1 MAPASPARFAGARR
15 ARALVLPLIFTLAL
29 FAFGLLP
36 SARRD
41 PTLLRSFWA
50 VGAALLAWNAA
61 LLVAVL
67 RGRRTL
73 GFEVVLR
80 RQHYVQACAQLSVF
94 VYWGW
99 YWRQVYQ
106 SADLIAVQLVFA
118 YAFDALLAW
127 SRRDTHTLG
136 FGPFPIIFSTNLFL
150 WFKPDWFYLQ
160 FLLVALG
167 FAAKE
172 LIRWDK
178 EGRRAHVFNP
188 SSFPL
193 AVFSLVLILT
203 GTTQLTW
210 GEEIAYTQ
218 QYPPHIYVW
227 IFLASV
233 PGQLFFGVTLM
244 TMSAVVT
251 AYAWILF
258 YAAATGTGYFFESN
272 LPIATFLGMHL
283 LFTDP
288 STSPRTDLGRIA
300 FGVLYGSSVIALFG
314 LLEHEGIPSFYD
326 KLLMVPILNLLIQGI
341 DRAARSRALKRFD
354 PGALAARLAPRRRN
368 LAYVSVWMVV
378 FAIIQSLTSTDQQ
391 LVRHNLLGLMFMS
404 QGKTREAIS
413 EFREAVR
420 IGAEHSWTHE
430 NLGIALV
437 NVGLFQDAVAP
448 LRHAIELQ
456 PDGETHHTLALAL
469 AAAGQPGAAVDHF
482 QEAIRLRPDWVQA
495 WADLAWLRAT
505 SPDASTRDP
514 TEAVRLASRA
524 AELSGGRDPAILDT
538 LAAAYA
544 SAGRFEEAIRTAE
557 LAESLC
563 AAGSTPELAAE
574 IRARLDLYR
583 AGRPPISGGFWV
595 EPGGGG

>member
-1 MAPASPARFAGARR
+1 MAPAPPARLTGARR
-15 ARALVLPLIFTLAL
+15 ARALLLPLAFTLAL
-29 FAFGLLP
+29 CAFALLP

-41 PTLLRSFWA
+41 PTLLGSFWG
-50 VGAALLAWNAA
+50 VGAALLAWNGA
-61 LLVAVL
+61 LLVGVL
-67 RGRRTL
+67 RGGRTL
-73 GFEVVLR
+73 GLEVVLR
-80 RQHYVQACAQLSVF
+80 RQHWVQACAQLSVF
-94 VYWGW
+94 AYWGW

-106 SADLIAVQLVFA
+106 SADLIAIQLVFA

-167 FAAKE
+167 FTAKE
-172 LIRWDK
+172 LIRWQK

-203 GTTQLTW
+203 GNTHLTW

-218 QYPPHIYVW
+218 QYPPHIYPW
-227 IFLASV
+227 IFLAAL

-251 AYAWILF
+251 AYAWILLHS
-258 YAAATGTGYFFESN
+258 AATGTGYFFASN

-300 FGVLYGSSVIALFG
+300 FGVLYASSVVALFG
-314 LLEHEGIPSFYD
+314 LLEREGIPSFYD

-341 DRAARSRALKRFD
+341 DRAARSRALQRFD
-354 PGALAARLAPRRRN
+354 PAALVARLAPRRRN
-368 LAYVSVWMVV
+368 LAYVSVWAVV
-378 FAIIQSLTSTDQQ
+378 FAIIQSQTSADQQ
-391 LVRHNLLGLMFMS
+391 LARHQLVGLALLS
-404 QGKTREAIS
+404 QGETQQALS
-413 EFREAVR
+413 ELRQAVR
-420 IGAEHSWTHE
+420 VGADHSWTHE
-430 NLGIALV
+430 NLGMALV
-437 NVGLFQDAVAP
+437 RVGNFQDAVAP
-448 LRHAIELQ
+448 LRRAIELQ
-456 PDGETHHTLALAL
+456 PDGKTHHALALAL
-469 AAAGQPGAAVDHF
+469 AGAGQPGAAIEHF

-505 SPDASTRDP
+505 SPDAGLRDAA
-514 TEAVRLASRA
+514 EAVRLASRA

-544 SAGRFEEAIRTAE
+544 SAGRFEEAIHTAQA
-557 LAESLC
+557 AESLC
-563 AAGSTPELAAE
+563 AAAPELAAE
-574 IRARLDLYR
+574 IRARLELYR
-583 AGRPPISGGFWV
+583 AGRPVISGGFWV
-595 EPGGGG
+595 GQGSGG